1 MRPVQAALCLRALP
15 AFFAAGMMIVATA
28 PQASAQ
34 GTGCYFQ
41 LGFANLAKQIPDAVG
56 KCTANER
63 FNPANGNAE
72 QPTDRGLLVWRKADN
87 WTAYTD
93 GYRTWLAGP
102 SGLQDRLN
110 DGPRFE
116 WEQDI
121 VDINANSNTNDL
133 ANTNTITAEG
143 GNATGGAANAQGGAS
158 TNTNT
163 NTVNPVINVV
173 VNVPPSAPT
182 PTAAPTPAL
191 AIVPTVLPTPVPTV
205 APSPAAAPAA
215 PAPTGN
221 WVAWGRPGRELGE
234 FSRPFRI
241 KVSSNGTLF
250 VVDGYDSNSLSYAI
264 LQKLSPTDSCQCWWN
279 SVGRINGVSVG
290 RVFGVP
296 VSISLDNRD
305 SVFVLFRYD
314 SQVPIIERYS
324 QELLRTQ
331 DPFMLTTISN
341 HFLNISLVVD
351 NFGALYVSQSG
362 STITKLG
369 TDGKVIA
376 TWGSKGAGPGQF
388 DDITGIAVDGAGNL
402 YVADRRNNRIQK
414 LSASGG
420 RPLAQWGSQ
429 GSGPGQF
436 EGPND
441 IALDAQGNVYVAD
454 SGNHRIQKL
463 SPDGKF
469 LQQWGNMGQFGN
481 KPQEGTEP
489 GQFKSP
495 GGVAID
501 VKGNIYVADTDNNRI
516 QKLTLNP

>member
-1 MRPVQAALCLRALP
+1 VQAALWLRALP
-15 AFFAAGMMIVATA
+15 AFLAAATMIVATA
-28 PQASAQ
+28 LQAGAQ

-102 SGLQDRLN
+102 NGLQDRLN
-110 DGPRFE
+110 DAPRFE

-143 GNATGGAANAQGGAS
+143 GNATGGTANAQGGAS
-158 TNTNT
+158 TNINT

-182 PTAAPTPAL
+182 PTVASTPTAPATPTPIPMRNVVTSTIILPSSTVSSEAL
-191 AIVPTVLPTPVPTV
+191 AASIGQWT
-205 APSPAAAPAA
+205 
-215 PAPTGN
+215 
-221 WVAWGRPGRELGE
+221 AWGRQGNEIGALN
-234 FSRPFRI
+234 RPHRI
-241 KVSSNGTLF
+241 AASSNGAVF
-250 VVDGYDSNSLSYAI
+250 VIDNNDNDYGGR
-264 LQKLSPTDSCQCWWN
+264 LQKFDPTDACQCWW
-279 SVGRINGVSVG
+279 VSAG
-290 RVFGVP
+290 ALDRSQIQYTLITDIYMSSSDQIYIRKSNDRFIQIESYTP
-296 VSISLDNRD
+296 DLKLKQDPIQVSLSSN
-305 SVFVLFRYD
+305 
-314 SQVPIIERYS
+314 RYS
-324 QELLRTQ
+324 ESIAIDRFGAIYAANT
-331 DPFMLTTISN
+331 TTI
-341 HFLNISLVVD
+341 LKI
-351 NFGALYVSQSG
+351 GP
-362 STITKLG
+362 
-369 TDGKVIA
+369 DGNVIA
-376 TWGSKGAGPGQF
+376 TWGGPGKGPGQF
-388 DDITGIAVDGAGNL
+388 SRISGIALDSAGNV
-402 YVADRRNNRIQK
+402 YVADASNNRIQK

-420 RPLAQWGSQ
+420 RPLAQWGTS

-436 EGPND
+436 SMLSD
-441 IALDAQGNVYVAD
+441 IALDTQGNIYVAD
-454 SGNHRIQKL
+454 TGNHRIQKL

-481 KPQEGTEP
+481 KPQKGTEP
-489 GQFKSP
+489 GQFNSP

-501 VKGNIYVADTDNNRI
+501 VKGNVYVADTGNDRI
-516 QKLTLNP
+516 QKLILNP